1 MAISSAGLC
10 VRLGCYCFGS
20 DVGVRIVFVIILV
33 LEFVLVFVWVSGWSV
48 GGGCVRNRVGV
59 GFE

>member
-1 MAISSAGLC
+1 MAINRAGLC
-10 VRLGCYCFGS
+10 VRLGWYCFGS

-33 LEFVLVFVWVSGWSV
+33 LEIVLVFVWVSRWSV

-59 GFE
+59 GFG